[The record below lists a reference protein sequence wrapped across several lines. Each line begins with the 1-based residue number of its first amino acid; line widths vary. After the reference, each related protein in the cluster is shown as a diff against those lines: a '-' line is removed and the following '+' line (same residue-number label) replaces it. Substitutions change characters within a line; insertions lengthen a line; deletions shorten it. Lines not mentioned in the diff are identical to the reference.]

1 MRDELPLDGRD
12 TTDMMTFDL
21 ALCRERARA
30 RDLTDEDLAALTGIP
45 TTDWDKRLNP
55 RTLSAAALFA
65 LARALDTDP
74 ASLLHEGGPTRRPQ
88 PRPRSGPAGKAP
100 YATVLHAALLQ
111 TGRVHPDDL
120 ASALQWPAHRLQHA
134 AAALAVQLEQ
144 QAGPHRLVNTDTT
157 LHLAVQPGLLT
168 AAQEQNLHEGGHTA
182 ASLSPGEA
190 AALMRLLH
198 AAAHH
203 RPHAVPAGQLP
214 RLQGRRLLAPF
225 DGEPTPHPDVL
236 FALGLADHPLPAS
249 GVSADAAAPAT
260 AAAGTPSPA
269 TGTGR

>member
-12 TTDMMTFDL
+12 TTDVMTFDL

-45 TTDWDKRLNP
+45 TADWDKRLNP

-88 PRPRSGPAGKAP
+88 PPAGKAP

-120 ASALQWPAHRLQHA
+120 ASALQWPAHRLQRA
-134 AAALAVQLEQ
+134 AGALAVQLEQ
-144 QAGPHRLVNTDTT
+144 QAGPHRLVHTDTT

-168 AAQEQNLHEGGHTA
+168 AEQQQNLHEGGHTA

-190 AALMRLLH
+190 IALTGLLH
-198 AAAHH
+198 AAAHGV
-203 RPHAVPAGQLP
+203 PHAVPAEQLP
-214 RLQGRRLLAPF
+214 RLAGRGLLAPF
-225 DGEPTPHPDVL
+225 GGEPAPHPDVL
-236 FALGLADHPLPAS
+236 FALGLTDHPLPAVFPPAGG
-249 GVSADAAAPAT
+249 GVPHA
-260 AAAGTPSPA
+260 AAAGTPPPA
-269 TGTGR
+269 GGDGR